1 MNNEL
6 FSTKRLALVLRK
18 NWVEAWKP
26 NYYARLWTPFLAI
39 AVTTWTSFISRCN
52 RIMDILPAGE
62 AYIGGNWDGTF
73 SDMSMQVGMIWFVFL
88 FFSATFVSSQLSRPR
103 QRVRWL
109 TTPASTLEKYL
120 GALIPAVLFMVI
132 LIPLSFFV
140 SEVLR
145 VGVCSVLYPRLDI
158 PWMDYSQLLVG
169 STSYQM
175 FGDCQSFRIALSLLL
190 LLFSLFAFGSTLW
203 PKGAFLKTVAGL
215 ALVGAVFGWV
225 GHMGVQLLFADG
237 WAGFSTAFYLWGK
250 DWSEP
255 VSPGAAEAI
264 FHCLTGAGSLFF
276 LVMGYYRLKEMEIIN
291 RW

>member
-1 MNNEL
+1 
-6 FSTKRLALVLRK
+6 
-18 NWVEAWKP
+18 
-26 NYYARLWTPFLAI
+26 
-39 AVTTWTSFISRCN
+39 
-52 RIMDILPAGE
+52 MDSLPAGE

-73 SDMSMQVGMIWFVFL
+73 RDMSMQVGMVWFVFL
-88 FFSATFVSSQLSRPR
+88 FFSAIFVSSQLSLPR

-158 PWMDYSQLLVG
+158 PWMDYSQLFVG
-169 STSYQM
+169 NVSYSI
-175 FGDCQSFRIALSLLL
+175 FISWQSARIALSLLL
-190 LLFSLFAFGSTLW
+190 LLFSLFVFGSTLW
-203 PKGAFLKTVAGL
+203 PKGAFIKTVAGL

-250 DWSEP
+250 
-255 VSPGAAEAI
+255 VSLGESLSPEAAEAI
-264 FHCLTGAGSLFF
+264 FHCLTGAGSLYF
-276 LVMGYYRLKEMEIIN
+276 LVMSYYRLKEMEIIN